1 MAGSLLLILFIAL
14 FIVLLPVLALISV
27 LMNDFP
33 SGEKLIWVLV
43 ILFLPI
49 LGSILYFLIGR
60 DRRTR

>member
-1 MAGSLLLILFIAL
+1 MGGTVLLILFIAL
-14 FIVLLPVLALISV
+14 FIVLLPVLALVSV

-43 ILFLPI
+43 IIFLPI

-60 DRRTR
+60 NRKIR

>member
-1 MAGSLLLILFIAL
+1 MAGSLLLIVFIAL
-14 FIVLLPVLALISV
+14 FIVLLPVLALVSV